1 MSGPASTSERPK
13 TAAHVA
19 RMRRLGAA
27 LGAASGPAAGFGQ
40 AWAGTGDGRWFVWV
54 LATVLGAVVG
64 ALTLPVFYPDEGEV
78 ARDDGP
84 MGGAKAGPGAGFG
97 ALFALSVGLVAG
109 AFAAFPMGA
118 VMGGFGGALGGALA
132 GFLWRRVGV
141 IAAAVVGPVV
151 GVCGV
156 WLWTGPG
163 GGLS

>member
-1 MSGPASTSERPK
+1 MTRHASTSERPE

-27 LGAASGPAAGFGQ
+27 LGMASGPAAGFGQ

-64 ALTLPVFYPDEGEV
+64 ALTLSVFYPDEGDE
-78 ARDDGP
+78 AQDG
-84 MGGAKAGPGAGFG
+84 GGVAGPGAGFG

-118 VMGGFGGALGGALA
+118 VMGGFGGLLGGAVA
-132 GFLWRRVGV
+132 GFLWRRLGV
-141 IAAAVVGPVV
+141 TAAALVGPAV
-151 GVCGV
+151 GLVGV

>member
-1 MSGPASTSERPK
+1 MTGPASTSEMAK

-27 LGAASGPAAGFGQ
+27 LGMACGPAAGFGQ
-40 AWAGTGDGRWFVWV
+40 AWAGTGDGRWFVWI

-64 ALTLPVFYPDEGEV
+64 ALTLPVFYPDDGEV
-78 ARDDGP
+78 GRDGDRL
-84 MGGAKAGPGAGFG
+84 GAAGPGAGFG

-118 VMGGFGGALGGALA
+118 VMGGFGGALGGAVA
-132 GFLWRRVGV
+132 GLSWRRLGV
-141 IAAAVVGPVV
+141 VAAGIVGPAV
-151 GVCGV
+151 GLLGV